1 MKHRNISEDIALYIM
16 SCSTD
21 ELTRLTRYGIAEK
34 FNIHQNYL
42 SRRFRED
49 LDLTILGF
57 IDLEKVVRA
66 RILIANE
73 ERMTVEELATQVG
86 IAKPQQFRAKFRKV
100 FRTTPGRFM
109 HINHTGE

>member
-1 MKHRNISEDIALYIM
+1 MKQQALSEAIALYIM

-21 ELTRLTRYGIAEK
+21 ELTQLTRSGLAEK
-34 FNIHQNYL
+34 FDIHQNYL

-49 LDLTILGF
+49 FDLTILGF

-66 RILIANE
+66 RILIAGE
-73 ERMTVEELATQVG
+73 QRMTVEQLASEVG
-86 IAKPQQFRAKFRKV
+86 IAKPQQFRAKFRKI

-109 HINHTGE
+109 HCANQGD